1 MVAAKTGYEP
11 AEETGLRRTRGAP
24 LDGEDVNAKKA
35 KEEKQKM
42 TITADRE
49 LEIRKQF
56 ETNHFPRMLGIEMDS
71 LESGRAVLGVTVRK
85 DLLQLQGV
93 MHGGAI
99 ASLIDT
105 AVAFAIA
112 STSSPTDRFTTVE
125 MKVNYLS
132 AIRDGRVTADAKLIR
147 DGRRIVVAECDVHD
161 ADGRLAA
168 KGLLTY
174 IRLNG

>member
-1 MVAAKTGYEP
+1 
-11 AEETGLRRTRGAP
+11 
-24 LDGEDVNAKKA
+24 
-35 KEEKQKM
+35 M
-42 TITADRE
+42 TITAEQE
-49 LEIRKQF
+49 LEIRKKF
-56 ETNHFPRMLGIEMDS
+56 ESNHFPRMLGIEIDTI
-71 LESGRAVLGVTVRK
+71 ESGRAVLGVTIRK
-85 DLLQLQGV
+85 ELLQLQGV

-112 STSSPTDRFTTVE
+112 SVSRTDDRFTTVE

-132 AIRDGRVTADAKLIR
+132 PIRDGRVTADAKLIR

-161 ADGRLAA
+161 ATSRLAA

-174 IRLNG
+174 IRLND